1 MSSNSDGSFES
12 KPMNAMSDVTA
23 INKFARTLED
33 AEARRLGIKT
43 SDARTRV
50 AGRLG
55 VAPGTLENIRRLRTK
70 IVPNWLM
77 NKVRAEFVATLQSE
91 IRRLEHEINIA
102 RQTGADYRDDALAS
116 AETQLASAKAILD
129 GEVNE

>member
-1 MSSNSDGSFES
+1 MSSTNDGYRES

-50 AGRLG
+50 ASRLG
-55 VAPGTLENIRRLRTK
+55 VSPGTLENIRRLRTK

-77 NKVRAEFVATLQSE
+77 NKVRAEFVSTLQLE
-91 IRRLEHEINIA
+91 IQRLEHEIHVA
-102 RQTGADYRDDALAS
+102 RQTGSDYRDDALAS
-116 AETQLASAKAILD
+116 AETQLASAKAILM
-129 GEVNE
+129 GEVK